1 MKNVLNFFLFIIVV
15 LFFFIIFRHYTANQ
29 NFNNISLYKNNFKKI
44 FKKEIV
50 NLPVLRNDTNNV
62 IEYNSGYNEEIK
74 NEKSRSFWQ
83 LLKFE

>member
-15 LFFFIIFRHYTANQ
+15 LFFFIIFRHYTSNQ
-29 NFNNISLYKNNFKKI
+29 NFNNISFYKTNFKEI

-50 NLPVLRNDTNNV
+50 NLPVLEDDTNNV
-62 IEYNSGYNEEIK
+62 IEYNTGYNEEIK